1 MASQELNETLNLEYY
16 ISVYGS
22 TYLVDILYMY
32 VLTPIAVIAFFL
44 NILAYIIFSKIQFTN
59 AVIFNYLRL
68 YVFNNSLL
76 SLLLITTFVN
86 CTYRIFDFTNT
97 YEATFYGTYFMSPLI
112 TILFFTASLLE
123 ICIIIE
129 RSSKFSQGLFNFLL
143 IKNIKLTTLII
154 YVVSII
160 INIPVF
166 FTNYPENIDIGLS
179 NSTFRLYYWGVSEFS
194 VSLFGSILTYSIYF
208 IRDIVVL
215 IIKIILNILSVHL
228 VKRYLYKIKVDVPIS
243 QNNQNEIS
251 ENQNNKPQKKYIGV
265 TDRNLT
271 YMAILMCIMS
281 AFENFLFVASNIYYT
296 ISINEISTT
305 IIFFSYFIL
314 AFKNSLNFFAFFFFN
329 KSFNT
334 ELKNTLCLNLKTK
347 N

>member
-97 YEATFYGTYFMSPLI
+97 YEAIFYGTYFMSPLI
-112 TILFFTASLLE
+112 SILYFTASLLE
-123 ICIIIE
+123 ICIVIE
-129 RSSKFSQGLFNFLL
+129 RSCNFSQGLFNFSL

-154 YVVSII
+154 YVVSTI

-166 FTNYPENIDIGLS
+166 FSNFPNFIDISLT
-179 NSTFRLYYWGVSEFS
+179 NSTFRLYYWGVTEFS
-194 VSLFGSILTYSIYF
+194 LSLFGTIITYSIYS
-208 IRDIVVL
+208 IRDIAVL
-215 IIKIILNILSVHL
+215 IIKIILNIISVYL
-228 VKRYLYKIKVDVPIS
+228 VKRYLHRIKTDIPMTE
-243 QNNQNEIS
+243 NNP
-251 ENQNNKPQKKYIGV
+251 ENQISKSQKEYISV

-281 AFENFLFVASNIYYT
+281 AFENFFFAGSYIYYT

-314 AFKNSLNFFAFFFFN
+314 ALKNCLNFLAFFLFN

-334 ELKNTLCLNLKTK
+334 ELKKSLCFK
-347 N
+347 